1 MDNNRQ
7 KEFKEIMS
15 NAFTGDALNLL
26 TNLLD
31 LLGFFM
37 APASRK
43 FHGAY
48 PGGLYEHSFEVT
60 RSLVDLTEKLSLKW
74 ERPESPYIVG
84 MLHDLCKID
93 AYIINDDGTITKN
106 ENMYLKGHGDKSV
119 VLAGYLLRALGM
131 ELTKEEIACI
141 LWHMG
146 AYDKSE
152 NWPLLNAAIK
162 EFPNVL
168 WTHTADMVASQI
180 KEC

>member
-37 APASRK
+37 APASTK

-48 PGGLYEHSFEVT
+48 PGGLYDHSFEVT

-93 AYIINDDGTITKN
+93 AYIINDDGTITK
-106 ENMYLKGHGDKSV
+106 K
-119 VLAGYLLRALGM
+119 
-131 ELTKEEIACI
+131 
-141 LWHMG
+141 
-146 AYDKSE
+146 
-152 NWPLLNAAIK
+152 
-162 EFPNVL
+162 
-168 WTHTADMVASQI
+168 
-180 KEC
+180 